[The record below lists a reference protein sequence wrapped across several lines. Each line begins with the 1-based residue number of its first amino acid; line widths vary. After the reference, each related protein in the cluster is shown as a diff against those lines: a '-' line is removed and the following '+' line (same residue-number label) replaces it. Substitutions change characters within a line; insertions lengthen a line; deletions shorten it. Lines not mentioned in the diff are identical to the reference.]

1 MVNHKRSYRI
11 YYEENPQVLTGHR
24 KKLQR
29 PKGPIEVPSGPNQRR
44 SMDCV
49 SDHAGS
55 GRGFRVF
62 DVHWGGAKKERPNE
76 KGHTSECCAAIAQ
89 NRHQA
94 SAV

>member
-11 YYEENPQVLTGHR
+11 YYEENSQVLTGHR
-24 KKLQR
+24 KKLQ
-29 PKGPIEVPSGPNQRR
+29 
-44 SMDCV
+44 
-49 SDHAGS
+49 
-55 GRGFRVF
+55 
-62 DVHWGGAKKERPNE
+62 RPNE